1 VGNRSYGLHSSI
13 TNIIITIIIIIISSS
28 SSSIIII
35 IIIISRRS
43 RRSSRSGF
51 RSVGG
56 FQRGSHARSKVVGA
70 GVYEGGKALR
80 VGFGAAAQRIL
91 PRRHT
96 QPVFRIPRRP
106 TAATAYEGLQHAS
119 EVAPQRAAAQR
130 LSFRERPP
138 VRYPLGHQ
146 RSGGGCGQ
154 RTTCRP
160 RGRPRSFPGSVSR
173 GT

>member
-1 VGNRSYGLHSSI
+1 VGNRRCGLHSSI
-13 TNIIITIIIIIISSS
+13 TNIIITNIIITNITIISSS
-28 SSSIIII
+28 SSSCSS
-35 IIIISRRS
+35 SRRS

-51 RSVGG
+51 RGVGG

-96 QPVFRIPRRP
+96 QPVFRIPWRA
-106 TAATAYEGLQHAS
+106 TAATACEGLQHAG
-119 EVAPQRAAAQR
+119 EVALQRAAAQR